1 MKNNGKNQS
10 VVVLAALGVGIVCLL
25 LGLTMWLFG
34 WAGETVAGI
43 FMLIGV
49 VLICGLGFLYSKT
62 AIAQKG
68 VDKTKVKAARE
79 KAMALVGKVAIVL
92 LLALSVILLLAGSL
106 GKTAFMT
113 VTLGFTVMF
122 LLVIAATIYYTS
134 K

>member
-1 MKNNGKNQS
+1 
-10 VVVLAALGVGIVCLL
+10 
-25 LGLTMWLFG
+25 MWLFG